1 MRIKA
6 AHIAL
11 ILSIL
16 ALAVSLFTAVQ
27 VSQNDNDAL
36 IDALMA
42 QNQSLQE
49 QIDALGGQSS
59 QNGQSPAVPGAA
71 ELPDGL
77 TLTAAPLA
85 DGSGAD
91 VHLVLDAGTGSDVR
105 LRVMLGSEVIT
116 EAPCVSD
123 GSSWMATARVP
134 ADNGYTYSVVIDD
147 QAITLASPEDPVY
160 PELVYL
166 ADALSAYCTLVI
178 GDSDVRDHVLTVE
191 TAYVH
196 IHTPQLGS
204 GSALTC
210 TQARLV
216 LKNGDSELAASPVTP
231 VPAEEAGSYTC
242 DVLNAAFILPP
253 LAEGEAV
260 DLYLEVTLSDGQ
272 VLTHCAATWY
282 AVPGGFSMAAG

>member
-11 ILSIL
+11 FVSIL

-27 VSQNDNDAL
+27 VSKNDNAAL

-49 QIDALGGQSS
+49 QIDALGG
-59 QNGQSPAVPGAA
+59 SPSVRPGKT
-71 ELPDGL
+71 ELPAGL
-77 TLTAAPLA
+77 TLTATPLD

-91 VHLVLDAGTGSDVR
+91 IHLTLEAGAGSDVR
-105 LRVMLGSEVIT
+105 LRIMLGTDVIT

-123 GSSWMATARVP
+123 GSLLMATARIP
-134 ADNGYTYSVVIDD
+134 ADNGYTYSIVIDSE
-147 QAITLASPEDPVY
+147 AIILASPDDPVY

-166 ADALSAYCTLVI
+166 ADALSAYCTLVV
-178 GDSDVRDHVLTVE
+178 GDADVQGNVLTLRSGF
-191 TAYVH
+191 VH
-196 IHTPQLGS
+196 IHTPQLG
-204 GSALTC
+204 GGDALTC
-210 TQARLV
+210 AEARLV
-216 LKNGDSELAASPVTP
+216 LKNGDAALAVLPVTP
-231 VPAEEAGSYTC
+231 TPEEEPGSYAC
-242 DVLNAAFILPP
+242 NIVNATFALPA
-253 LAEGEAV
+253 LAQGEAV

>member
-11 ILSIL
+11 LLSVL

-27 VSQNDNDAL
+27 VSNNDNEAL
-36 IDALMA
+36 IHALMA
-42 QNQSLQE
+42 QNEQLQA

-59 QNGQSPAVPGAA
+59 GQPGST
-71 ELPDGL
+71 ELPAGL
-77 TLTAAPLA
+77 TLSANPLA

-91 VHLVLDAGTGSDVR
+91 VTMILDAGAGNDVR
-105 LRVMLGSEVIT
+105 LRIMLGSSVIT

-123 GSSWMATARVP
+123 GSRLMATARIP
-134 ADNGYTYSVVIDD
+134 ADNGYTYSVIIDNE
-147 QAITLASPEDPVY
+147 AITLASPDQPAY

-178 GDSDVRDHVLTVE
+178 GESEVRDNVLTLK
-191 TAYVH
+191 TGYVH

-204 GSALTC
+204 GDALTC
-210 TQARLV
+210 TRTHLV
-216 LKNGDSELAASPVTP
+216 LRNGDIELAAVPVTP
-231 VPAEEAGSYTC
+231 VPAEEPGSYAC
-242 DVLNAAFILPP
+242 DIVNAAFTLPP

-260 DLYLEVTLSDGQ
+260 DLYLETTLSDGQ
-272 VLTHCAATWY
+272 ILTHCAATWY
-282 AVPGGFSMAAG
+282 AVAGGFSMAAG